1 MHCKPVQGEYPA
13 GFLHPGRVLNP
24 FLFIESA
31 SENRKFI
38 EIASEFVIR
47 FCSSI
52 ILRKTM
58 KWDRYVVFED
68 SSRFIFYF

>member
-1 MHCKPVQGEYPA
+1 M
-13 GFLHPGRVLNP
+13 HPGRVLNP
-24 FLFIESA
+24 LLFIESA

-38 EIASEFVIR
+38 EIISEFVIR

>member
-1 MHCKPVQGEYPA
+1 
-13 GFLHPGRVLNP
+13 LHPGRVLNP
-24 FLFIESA
+24 LLFIESA
-31 SENRKFI
+31 SENRNFI
-38 EIASEFVIR
+38 EIISEFLIR